1 MSRWDRMIVAWQFIA
16 RNRSN
21 NRPVPLGYG
30 VMRAE
35 IGLHPR
41 QRRECL
47 LQTDHTVPYGTG
59 HRFACIPGN
68 KLPGYDRS
76 VPPGQIFFLGKGPLC
91 NDPNASASPHLA
103 REFPA
108 RVHYFI

>member
-1 MSRWDRMIVAWQFIA
+1 MDPSRRVRCDSPRRDRSPLMIPLLSTA
-16 RNRSN
+16 NRSY
-21 NRPVPLGYG
+21 RSLRDGSG
-30 VMRAE
+30 
-35 IGLHPR
+35 
-41 QRRECL
+41 
-47 LQTDHTVPYGTG
+47 
-59 HRFACIPGN
+59 FAYIPGN